1 MKEYFFHF
9 IQRCYDNQELD
20 IFRTQFCK
28 KSQVFF
34 PFGWT
39 IITWSNQLQF
49 IPPLPEQ
56 LLWGGGD
63 EAIISDGGKKG
74 LKDIYQTSGLIL
86 WRLSWE
92 LSCSAELFLIN
103 PIMVSLFHIKVT
115 ANISKTFHQDCG
127 PCYLHLLN
135 IFFSVNSPLLKE
147 NKKLLWLLFFL
158 VN

>member
-1 MKEYFFHF
+1 MIIDPFCVNFS
-9 IQRCYDNQELD
+9 IW
-20 IFRTQFCK
+20 FRIINCHL
-28 KSQVFF
+28 F
-34 PFGWT
+34 P
-39 IITWSNQLQF
+39 
-49 IPPLPEQ
+49 PEQ
-56 LLWGGGD
+56 LLRGGGD

-103 PIMVSLFHIKVT
+103 PIMISLFHIKIT
-115 ANISKTFHQDCG
+115 ANISKKFHQDCG

-135 IFFSVNSPLLKE
+135 IFFSINSPLLKE
-147 NKKLLWLLFFL
+147 NKKLLWLLFFS